1 MPEVD
6 ELTANIAEPLSQT
19 THPSAAPPSVG
30 GGSMGVVGDG
40 RSLPLAPGGASL
52 ALSDTPER
60 RAEAPSGGTVATG
73 AALSQQQRANRQQLA
88 ALQLAAEQIA
98 GGISSTPPPLGPAAA
113 GIAGIAAAESC
124 PTSPAVGTTAL
135 GIAASDSEW
144 ASVPGRGSKGGGRAR
159 SVTSHRS
166 SQSAASVYTG
176 GSVGS
181 GARRTWARRSSRAEL
196 MPVGLDQGSI
206 ARASKISA
214 EFWKWCHASE
224 QAIAGVV
231 AVSGAGTPPAV
242 GSGGEVAA
250 EAAASSRAGHGV
262 EADGMPAAAGVAP
275 CGATA
280 GNGGVAAVEP
290 LISAQEAEEEEEER
304 QELRRCRA
312 ELASLRPQRRRR
324 CRQAS
329 SAAAAVSTGRPDARE
344 VDAAA
349 AAAEAAEAAAA
360 GGEVS
365 KPWQLEVLAASE
377 RVLAQSAAPA
387 AAAASTMGEPG
398 GQQDDDEPSDD
409 GSGGGGGGGGGG
421 DSGRG
426 AGPQAGTAEFSGG
439 ACLPGAGVAHGS
451 MSAGSLVVT
460 SHLGMLINNWMMRGR
475 ARAQAHCP
483 CRRSWPSGA
492 RVSPSTGCCACPP
505 RRRPAQR
512 WATARTRR
520 QALRRRV
527 CSSRRRRS
535 SLPRAGDSGGSSRG
549 RPVVRSGR
557 RLAAGR

>member
-1 MPEVD
+1 MMPEVD
-6 ELTANIAEPLSQT
+6 ELTAHIAETLSQP

-30 GGSMGVVGDG
+30 GSSMGVVGGG

-88 ALQLAAEQIA
+88 ALQRAAEQIT
-98 GGISSTPPPLGPAAA
+98 GGISSTPPLLGPVAA

-135 GIAASDSEW
+135 GIAALDSGW
-144 ASVPGRGSKGGGRAR
+144 ASVPDRGSKGGGRAR

-181 GARRTWARRSSRAEL
+181 GARKTWAHRSSRAEL

-206 ARASKISA
+206 SRASKISA
-214 EFWKWCHASE
+214 EFWRWCHASE

-231 AVSGAGTPPAV
+231 AVSGAGAPPAV
-242 GSGGEVAA
+242 GTGSEAAA

-262 EADGMPAAAGVAP
+262 EADRVPAAAGVAP

-290 LISAQEAEEEEEER
+290 PISAQEAEEEER

-312 ELASLRPQRRRR
+312 ELASLRPRRRRR

-329 SAAAAVSTGRPDARE
+329 SAATAVSAGLPDARE

-349 AAAEAAEAAAA
+349 AGAGAAAA
-360 GGEVS
+360 GGEAS
-365 KPWQLEVLAASE
+365 RPWQLEVLAASE
-377 RVLAQSAAPA
+377 RVLAQSAAA
-387 AAAASTMGEPG
+387 AAAATSTVGEPAG
-398 GQQDDDEPSDD
+398 REQQDDEPSDN
-409 GSGGGGGGGGGG
+409 GSGGGGGGG

-426 AGPQAGTAEFSGG
+426 AGPQAGTAEFSVG
-439 ACLPGAGVAHGS
+439 ACLPDADVAHGS
-451 MSAGSLVVT
+451 MSAGALVV
-460 SHLGMLINNWMMRGR
+460 H
-475 ARAQAHCP
+475 
-483 CRRSWPSGA
+483 
-492 RVSPSTGCCACPP
+492 VPP
-505 RRRPAQR
+505 RHAY
-512 WATARTRR
+512 
-520 QALRRRV
+520 
-527 CSSRRRRS
+527 SSS
-535 SLPRAGDSGGSSRG
+535 HDDAWCVP
-549 RPVVRSGR
+549 
-557 RLAAGR
+557 